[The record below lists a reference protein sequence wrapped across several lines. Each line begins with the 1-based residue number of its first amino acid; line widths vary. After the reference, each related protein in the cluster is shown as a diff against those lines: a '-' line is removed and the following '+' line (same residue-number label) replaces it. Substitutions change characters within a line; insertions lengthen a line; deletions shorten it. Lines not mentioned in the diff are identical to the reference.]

1 MKMWEML
8 QAAYDFWRPNK
19 YGIKPYLCKDG
30 RKHPVAII
38 CPGGAYS
45 MVCSFV
51 EGMPIAKAL
60 NKCGYHAVVAYY
72 RTKKKA
78 RFPNPHEDLKRAITD
93 TFSHAEDWNL
103 ETDGWSLW
111 GSSAGGHL
119 AASFCT
125 QAEDR
130 FKPSA
135 LILSYPVITLGEF
148 THEDS
153 KRNLLGDK
161 PDVSIINRLSVE
173 KQINSTFPPTFV
185 WYGTADNVVD
195 PINSRKLESAL
206 KMAGVPYEA
215 EIYEGIGHGVGL
227 AVGTDASKWFEDAVE
242 FWKKQ
247 VNRR

>member
-93 TFSHAEDWNL
+93 TFSHAED
-103 ETDGWSLW
+103 
-111 GSSAGGHL
+111 
-119 AASFCT
+119 
-125 QAEDR
+125 R

-195 PINSRKLESAL
+195 PINSRMLESAL

-215 EIYEGIGHGVGL
+215 ETYEGIGHGVGL
-227 AVGTDASKWFEDAVE
+227 AVGTNASKWFEDAVE

>member
-1 MKMWEML
+1 ML

-93 TFSHAEDWNL
+93 TFLTRRIGISRL
-103 ETDGWSLW
+103 T
-111 GSSAGGHL
+111 AGLFGAARL
-119 AASFCT
+119 A
-125 QAEDR
+125 D
-130 FKPSA
+130 
-135 LILSYPVITLGEF
+135 I
-148 THEDS
+148 
-153 KRNLLGDK
+153 
-161 PDVSIINRLSVE
+161 
-173 KQINSTFPPTFV
+173 
-185 WYGTADNVVD
+185 
-195 PINSRKLESAL
+195 
-206 KMAGVPYEA
+206 
-215 EIYEGIGHGVGL
+215 
-227 AVGTDASKWFEDAVE
+227 
-242 FWKKQ
+242 
-247 VNRR
+247 